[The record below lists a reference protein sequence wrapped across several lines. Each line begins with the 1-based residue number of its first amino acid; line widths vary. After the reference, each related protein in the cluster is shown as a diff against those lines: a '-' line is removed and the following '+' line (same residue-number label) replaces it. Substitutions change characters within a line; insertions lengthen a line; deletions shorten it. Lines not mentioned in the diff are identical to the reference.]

1 MICFR
6 AGKTW
11 KRDSA
16 NAPRDSFSLQLD
28 GIDLLSGASEESLT
42 TLVPDLVEAVSKLVL
57 EGEPLG
63 QVSLPEAHLELIFL
77 RREAG
82 VEVAVVDLGRP
93 AGILH
98 KPVEVD
104 LAELSAAVV
113 SCGQSLIQ
121 DLGDV
126 SPDLSEAARVRRM
139 RRRLLALQRGAIAPA
154 RNDYRESGFSFLLVA
169 PEECSFG
176 LELMDPDDLLLCG
189 GRYGALSSLL
199 IDGKLSLR
207 LGDET
212 ITWRGGRS
220 IFLIALE
227 LSRQGTELC
236 HAIELGDERFTFA
249 PGGLQPTLN
258 LQLEKQTLE
267 IHGKQ
272 YAVPAERLARALFEV
287 GIALGFAINT
297 RNKAQSRNPYLL
309 ELSQRCR
316 EGLAQL
322 NTGVPP
328 PQGETGD
335 PPLRPRSAGI
345 ATRPLQVSG
354 RLRRLRYAKLWE
366 KHKLGEAGRLLLGAR
381 GPIFSSPQIA
391 CAWAA
396 EGQMLYRR
404 IATHGVAASPD
415 GFVLA
420 AFGKTLLG
428 FPDQDRSASWLREH
442 DGAAIGPQLE
452 QRNGLLIAAFEGRAV
467 LAFSEL
473 TGREIWR
480 LVPSR
485 VRQLFLSVQEHRAL
499 LADESGHLFGLE
511 LESGQIRYR
520 LTTYSPFLGP
530 TVAWGKKFLALGGR
544 TDRHTL
550 FAVDLHTGAIQWHRG
565 FDLSSPSAPVAH
577 RNRIWLAGQQ
587 DKRGLL
593 LSLDA
598 SGNVLWKRVVPLEPA
613 PYQLLALKASILLCA
628 SDGSAALF
636 SAEGEQIWHL
646 GSSGDPLSSVVRPAF
661 ARGVVVIPGPRIRIV
676 EPAGGQ
682 VLAEVSG
689 GQGLS
694 GLLVDRKLNLYL
706 LDDDGTLSAHRLASH
721 FALVNGMKPYPLY

>member
-6 AGKTW
+6 SGKTW

-28 GIDLLSGASEESLT
+28 GIDLLSSASEESLT

-77 RREAG
+77 RREVAI
-82 VEVAVVDLGRP
+82 EVAVVDLGRP

-113 SCGQSLIQ
+113 NCGESLLQ
-121 DLGDV
+121 DLSDV
-126 SPDLSEAARVRRM
+126 SSELCESTRVRRM
-139 RRRLLALQRGAIAPA
+139 RRRLLALQRGVFAPA
-154 RNDYRESGFSFLLVA
+154 RNDYRESGFSFVLA
-169 PEECSFG
+169 ASEDCSFG
-176 LELMDPDDLLLCG
+176 FELMDPDDLLSCG

-207 LGDET
+207 LGDES
-212 ITWRGGRS
+212 ISWQGGRS

-236 HAIELGDERFTFA
+236 HAIELGDERFAFA
-249 PGGLQPTLN
+249 PGGLQPTLT
-258 LQLEKQTLE
+258 LRLEKQTLE
-267 IHGKQ
+267 IQGKQ
-272 YAVPAERLARALFEV
+272 YAVAAEKLARALFEV
-287 GIALGFAINT
+287 GIALGFAIT
-297 RNKAQSRNPYLL
+297 SRNKAQSRNPYLL

-322 NTGVPP
+322 NTGVVP
-328 PQGETGD
+328 PQGEAGD

-345 ATRPLQVSG
+345 AIRPLQISG

-366 KHKLGEAGRLLLGAR
+366 KHRLGEAGCLLLGPR

-396 EGQMLYRR
+396 DGQMLYRR
-404 IATHGVAASPD
+404 IGTHGVAASPD
-415 GFVLA
+415 GFVIA

-428 FPDQDRSASWLREH
+428 FPGEDRSASWIREH

-452 QRNGLLIAAFEGRAV
+452 QRNGLLLAAFEDRAV

-473 TGREIWR
+473 TGRETWR

-485 VRQLFLSVQEHRAL
+485 VRHLFLAVQRHRAL

-511 LESGQIRYR
+511 LETGQIRYR

-530 TVAWGKKFLALGGR
+530 TIAWGKKFLALGGR
-544 TDRHTL
+544 ADRHTL
-550 FAVDLHTGAIQWHRG
+550 FAVDLHTGAIHWQRD

-587 DKRGLL
+587 EKRGLL
-593 LSLDA
+593 LSLDS
-598 SGNVLWKRVVPLEPA
+598 SGNILWKRVVPLGAP
-613 PYQLLALKASILLCA
+613 PYQLLALNGSILLCA

-636 SAEGEQIWHL
+636 SAEGEQSWHL
-646 GSSGDPLSSVVRPAF
+646 GSSGDPLPGVARPAF
-661 ARGVVVIPGPRIRIV
+661 ARGVAVIPGPRIRIV

-689 GQGLS
+689 GQGLCS
-694 GLLVDRKLNLYL
+694 LVVDRKLNLYL

-721 FALVNGMKPYPLY
+721 FALVNGMKPPRLY